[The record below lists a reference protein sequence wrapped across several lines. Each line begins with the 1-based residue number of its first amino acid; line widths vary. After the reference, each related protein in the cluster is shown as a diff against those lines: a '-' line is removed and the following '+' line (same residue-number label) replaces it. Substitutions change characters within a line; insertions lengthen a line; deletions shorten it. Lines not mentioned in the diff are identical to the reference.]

1 MKKQFIIVCV
11 LLNLLACTTQSAMKN
26 TPQEEEKKPFAMDH
40 PDYAAGLALVEKSD
54 CLSCHKISEI
64 SIGPAYVAIA
74 EKYEA
79 NPKNINLLADKIL
92 KGGQGVWGQVP
103 MLAHP
108 TVTKEEAEKMVKYI
122 LLLKP

>member
-1 MKKQFIIVCV
+1 MKKQFIIACIA
-11 LLNLLACTTQSAMKN
+11 LYLLACTAQSDKKN
-26 TPQEEEKKPFAMDH
+26 NSQTEVKETFAMDH

-64 SIGPAYVAIA
+64 SVGPSYTSIA
-74 EKYEA
+74 GKYEN
-79 NPKNINLLADKIL
+79 NPQNISLLTEKIL

-103 MLAHP
+103 MAAHP
-108 TVTKEEAEKMVKYI
+108 NLAKEEAEKMVKYI

>member
-1 MKKQFIIVCV
+1 MKKQFIIACIA
-11 LLNLLACTTQSAMKN
+11 LYLLACTAQSDKKN
-26 TPQEEEKKPFAMDH
+26 NPQAEVKETFAMDH

-54 CLSCHKISEI
+54 CVSCHKISEI
-64 SIGPAYVAIA
+64 SVGPSYTSIA
-74 EKYEA
+74 GKYEN
-79 NPKNINLLADKIL
+79 NPENISLLTDKII

-108 TVTKEEAEKMVKYI
+108 NLAKEEAEKMVKYI